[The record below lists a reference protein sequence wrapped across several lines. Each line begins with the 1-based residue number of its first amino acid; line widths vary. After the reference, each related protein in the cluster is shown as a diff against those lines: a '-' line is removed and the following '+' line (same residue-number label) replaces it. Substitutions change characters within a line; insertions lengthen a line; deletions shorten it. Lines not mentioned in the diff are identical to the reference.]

1 MDCYTLHGMNVLYE
15 EARKCYVNTSTSK
28 AQGVRITPEYVG
40 PLPSTKRERHPRK
53 CKKEAFNYK
62 TNTSLPRSDAVPRS
76 DALHRRATH
85 ADRVPNSPAD
95 SRDFKSKFEWPYY
108 DVSPCGFPLVRSVTD
123 GQTVN
128 VITNITD

>member
-1 MDCYTLHGMNVLYE
+1 LEKSLSFKKKEGKIIEKTKKTREKITFLTFMDCYTLHGMNVLYE

-62 TNTSLPRSDAVPRS
+62 TNTSLPS
-76 DALHRRATH
+76 
-85 ADRVPNSPAD
+85 N
-95 SRDFKSKFEWPYY
+95 FMKFE
-108 DVSPCGFPLVRSVTD
+108 DKNCSLHSKRIVQKS
-123 GQTVN
+123 
-128 VITNITD
+128 ITDYLSITD